1 MSDSNREKK
10 ARRERGDG
18 GLFRKHGNQ
27 TWTIQ
32 YYREGIKTGKDGQP
46 IRARICVRE
55 STGLRDRAKAKRM
68 LDERMGQA
76 REGTWSERER
86 RPTTVDDLYASL
98 REHYEVN
105 AKAKQHGE
113 GAGSVDR
120 SVKGLGWRWKHLL
133 QAFGGVLA
141 ANLTSDAVE
150 RYKHRRLKEGAA
162 PATVN
167 RELAVLRRML
177 NFGHRATPPKVKIVP
192 YIALLKEN
200 NVRKGFVEDSEFRKL
215 TGNATELWLRT
226 FLELG
231 YTYGWRSAELLG
243 LRVRQVNLEQRTIR
257 LDTGTTKNGEG
268 REVAMTAKV
277 AELLRAAIAGKKAED
292 FVLTRSSGR
301 RVRDFRRAWWNLCTA
316 AGLGSYACGECGD
329 PVGAA
334 KCAACGSRKR
344 KYSGLIPHDLRRSA
358 AKSLRRAGVP
368 ESVIMDAGGWKTPSM
383 FRRYAIVSSADQ
395 REAVEAL
402 ERSRAR
408 DENSTC
414 SVPNQL
420 SGELPT
426 LNSKVQ

>member
-55 STGLRDRAKAKRM
+55 STGLRDRAKAKRI
-68 LDERMGQA
+68 LEQERMGQA

-105 AKAKQHGE
+105 AKAKQHRRRSRQRGPQRKGARMALE
-113 GAGSVDR
+113 ASTAGVRRGAGR
-120 SVKGLGWRWKHLL
+120 EPYL
-133 QAFGGVLA
+133 
-141 ANLTSDAVE
+141 NAVE

-177 NFGHRATPPKVKIVP
+177 NFGHRAAPPKVKIVP

-231 YTYGWRSAELLG
+231 STYGWRSAELLG

-316 AGLGSYACGECGD
+316 AG
-329 PVGAA
+329 
-334 KCAACGSRKR
+334 
-344 KYSGLIPHDLRRSA
+344 
-358 AKSLRRAGVP
+358 
-368 ESVIMDAGGWKTPSM
+368 
-383 FRRYAIVSSADQ
+383 
-395 REAVEAL
+395 
-402 ERSRAR
+402 
-408 DENSTC
+408 
-414 SVPNQL
+414 
-420 SGELPT
+420 
-426 LNSKVQ
+426 